1 MTGNLDRESAEPVPT
16 RVEQVVMVIARL
28 VVGVIVMIFV
38 YQWAFEPA
46 IAEILKMPADAVGS
60 RIAAALG
67 LAMVAVFGAVQLFE
81 VIGWLIYGAFECYAA
96 LRARGGQQE

>member
-1 MTGNLDRESAEPVPT
+1 
-16 RVEQVVMVIARL
+16 
-28 VVGVIVMIFV
+28 
-38 YQWAFEPA
+38 
-46 IAEILKMPADAVGS
+46 MPADAVGS

>member
-38 YQWAFEPA
+38 YQWA
-46 IAEILKMPADAVGS
+46 LN
-60 RIAAALG
+60 R
-67 LAMVAVFGAVQLFE
+67 
-81 VIGWLIYGAFECYAA
+81 
-96 LRARGGQQE
+96 R